1 MLYASEKQLPKEMTL
16 PLLKQMAEKEEKA
29 VVHGAV
35 HVIRE
40 MGDVSFVMLRM
51 ATGDVYKR
59 QLPRC
64 DKKEGCFLASFTI
77 FL

>member
-35 HVIRE
+35 HVIQGNGGRFLCHAA
-40 MGDVSFVMLRM
+40 D
-51 ATGDVYKR
+51 
-59 QLPRC
+59 
-64 DKKEGCFLASFTI
+64 GCRVVAVCL
-77 FL
+77 